1 VTDAPPASTL
11 HTPVVAV
18 SSNKG
23 GVGKT
28 TLASNLAVYLRA
40 LREDLPV
47 LLLSLDD
54 QMTIDRMFTLGR
66 PGPNEGNLKHGW
78 AERDLSRVIQ
88 LGEYG
93 VHFVPSPPDVA
104 LLKARAENPVALRRI
119 LQRTAW
125 PGIVL
130 LDTKGDLESLTLNAY
145 HAADRILIPVADWAS
160 MEEAGKT
167 FRILERSRLGVERA
181 HIVFTLVDR
190 RTRASGGGAT
200 LFQAVLEE
208 VRRRGWPYYKT
219 YLSRSPRVEA
229 LNSSTGRPLSI
240 LHHARGTA
248 PYSQMRDLAAELI
261 RDLRLPP
268 APAVPRDAEPAVLWG
283 RKSPSSARPA
293 GSDGAS
299 EGSAQIFDIF
309 RKR

>member
-1 VTDAPPASTL
+1 MTDAPPASTL
-11 HTPVVAV
+11 RTSVVAV

-28 TLASNLAVYLRA
+28 TLAANLAVYLRA

-47 LLLSLDD
+47 LAVSLDD
-54 QMTIDRMFTLGR
+54 QMTLDRMFALAR
-66 PGPNEGNLKHGW
+66 PGPSEGNLKHGW

-88 LGEYG
+88 LGQYG
-93 VHFVPSPPDVA
+93 VHFVPSPPDVT

-130 LDTKGDLESLTLNAY
+130 LDTKSDLEFLTLNAY

-190 RTRASGGGAT
+190 RTRASRGGIT
-200 LFQAVLEE
+200 LFQSVLEE
-208 VRRRGWPYYKT
+208 VRSRGWPYYKT

-229 LNSSTGRPLSI
+229 LNSDSGRPLSI

-248 PYSQMRDLAAELI
+248 PHSQMRELASEVI

-268 APAVPRDAEPAVLWG
+268 PPAAPREDEPAVLWG
-283 RKSPSSARPA
+283 RKSPSSTHPA
-293 GSDGAS
+293 GPSGASDGS
-299 EGSAQIFDIF
+299 GQVVDIF